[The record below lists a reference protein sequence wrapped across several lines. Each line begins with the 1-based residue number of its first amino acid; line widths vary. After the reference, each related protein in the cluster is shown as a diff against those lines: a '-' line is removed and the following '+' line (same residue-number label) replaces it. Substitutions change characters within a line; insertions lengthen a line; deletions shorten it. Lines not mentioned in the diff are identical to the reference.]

1 MVWLEKLMGEHP
13 ASPAPVRPFPEIREE
28 AEQLLTQF

>member
-13 ASPAPVRPFPEIREE
+13 ASPAPVRPFPEIREKV
-28 AEQLLTQF
+28 EQFLTQF